1 MVFDLDETLGYFVE
15 LSIFWKSIIKYFCY
29 KKINYILT
37 QNDFI
42 AIIELYPEFIRPNIV
57 SILNYIKNK
66 KYNKECEKVLI
77 YTNNTG
83 SKEWVNYIK
92 GYFEYKLK
100 STLFDNIIYTSKTT
114 DSREPATNKNTYIK
128 IEKYEKNIKEIITY
142 TQLSKDVQ
150 ICFLDNSYYPNMNC
164 SNVYYIKLNSYIHK
178 LSYETMIGRFMNAKL
193 ELYHLL
199 DKIQNKQNFIEFMI
213 TNMNNFKFT
222 FIEKTKTEYEIDKT
236 ITKEIMLYLQLFFTN
251 IMKNNAIN

>member
-1 MVFDLDETLGYFVE
+1 M
-15 LSIFWKSIIKYFCY
+15 
-29 KKINYILT
+29 LT

-66 KYNKECEKVLI
+66 KNNKECDKVLI
-77 YTNNTG
+77 YTNNRG

-114 DSREPATNKNTYIK
+114 DSRENATKTK
-128 IEKYEKNIKEIITY
+128 IEKHDKNITEIIKY
-142 TQLSKDVQ
+142 TQLPKDIK
-150 ICFLDNSYYPNMNC
+150 ICFLDNTYYPNMN
-164 SNVYYIKLNSYIHK
+164 STNVYYIKLNSYIHK

-199 DKIQNKQNFIEFMI
+199 DKFSNKQNFIEFMI
-213 TNMNNFKFT
+213 KNMNNFKFT
-222 FIEKTKTEYEIDKT
+222 YIGKTKTEYEIDKT

-251 IMKNNAIN
+251 IMKYNQVNL